1 MKTIQF
7 KQINSEDVVTEIG
20 KFILEKT
27 KEFGFNGGVVGL
39 SGGVDSTTVA
49 IIANEAYKK
58 AGLELVGYILPSKTN
73 NPADMMDGIKVAN
86 KLGIRYQVIDIEPLV
101 DAFGLTN
108 PEAMDKVYHKGNLM
122 SRIRA
127 CILHTKSATE
137 NKIVLGTGNRDEDYG
152 VGYYTLFGDGAVHIS
167 PIGNLPKRLVKQIAS
182 KYGFEDIAE
191 RTPTAGLEPGQT
203 DMKDLGYSYDMV
215 EFVSEGLLLG
225 MSQEE
230 LLQDEQILEQGESE
244 IRNYMNIYGVEKFT
258 DVPSMVGDILKRHAI
273 ANKKAALISPAIAP
287 VTFL

>member
-1 MKTIQF
+1 MKTIHL
-7 KQINSEDVVTEIG
+7 KQIHSEDVVTEIG
-20 KFILEKT
+20 QFILEKT

-108 PEAMDKVYHKGNLM
+108 QEAMDKAYHKGNLM

-127 CILHTKSATE
+127 CVLHTKSATE

-273 ANKKAALISPAIAP
+273 ADKKAALISPAIAP